1 MSKARNLA
9 TLLTTDGSVKTTKYV
24 DSVGGQSDFVASGTL
39 PNGVPVILKT
49 DGTIEVVAGTS
60 AVTENIPKAVG
71 TTFKSALVSN
81 LAIAFNPNVAG
92 NFVIAYDSKLLAGTV
107 SGSTLSFGSEVST
120 GLSNTTYIS
129 ISFDPNTAN
138 KFIVVGKMQYGSV
151 ILGTVSGTTVTVNT
165 TANFQ
170 QSAVSWVTA
179 KFDPNNANKFVLMYR
194 DNTNSNKGTA
204 IVGTI
209 SGTTITFGSKNGLSF
224 NNTFNHV
231 IAFDPSN
238 ANTFVLNYSV
248 GSHPSWTAGAIVGT
262 ISGTTVTYGAA
273 ATYNSSSFA
282 NMSDIDFDPNSAGK
296 FIVVGAAGNNSNYGT
311 AVVGIV
317 TGTSIA
323 FGSPVVYHSGA
334 AYYNSVRFNPHKAN
348 QLVVAYTFNGGQ
360 QYAYVSVGTV
370 SGNAVTFAAQIVINA
385 GAGSALTSIS
395 FDPNNANNFGVVY
408 RNGDNSNY
416 SEMVVGAVGSPAGT
430 NITSSNFIG
439 IPNAAYAD
447 GETATV
453 KLQGSLATNLSGLT
467 ASETYYVQNDGT
479 LDTTADSPSVEAGKA
494 LSSTSILL
502 KGI

>member
-9 TLLTTDGSVKTTKYV
+9 TLLSTDGSVKTTKYA
-24 DSVGGQSDFVASGTL
+24 DSVGGQATFVASGAL

-120 GLSNTTYIS
+120 GLLTTTSMS

-170 QSAVSWVTA
+170 QSAVSFVTA

-204 IVGTI
+204 LVGTI
-209 SGTTITFGSKNGLSF
+209 SGNTITFGAKNGLSF

-231 IAFDPSN
+231 IAFDPSTP
-238 ANTFVLNYSV
+238 NTFVFNYSV
-248 GSHPSWTAGAIVGT
+248 NGYTAGALVGT
-262 ISGTTVTYGAA
+262 ISGTTVTFGST

-282 NMSDIDFDPNSAGK
+282 AFPDIDFDPNSAGK
-296 FIVVGAAGNNSNYGT
+296 FVIVGASNSNSLYGT
-311 AVVGIV
+311 AVIGTV

-334 AYYNSVRFNPHKAN
+334 AYYNSVRFNPNKAN
-348 QLVVAYTFNGGQ
+348 QFVVAYTFNGGQ
-360 QYAYVSVGTV
+360 QKAYVSVGTV
-370 SGNAVTFAAQIVINA
+370 SGTTITFATQIVINA

-416 SEMVVGAVGSPAGT
+416 SEMVVGVAGSPAGT

-453 KLQGSLATNLSGLT
+453 NLQGSLATNLSGLT

-479 LDTTADSPSVEAGKA
+479 LDSTADSPSVEVGKA
-494 LSSTSILL
+494 LSATSILL

>member
-9 TLLTTDGSVKTTKYV
+9 TLLTTDGSVKTTKYA

-39 PNGVPVILKT
+39 PNGVPVILKA

-60 AVTENIPKAVG
+60 AATENIPKAVG
-71 TTFKSALVSN
+71 TTFKSALVST

-92 NFVIAYDSKLLAGTV
+92 NFVIAYASNLIAGTV

-120 GLSNTTYIS
+120 GLSSTTYIS

-179 KFDPNNANKFVLMYR
+179 KFDTNNANKFVLMYR
-194 DNTNSNKGTA
+194 DDTNSNKGTA
-204 IVGTI
+204 LVGTI
-209 SGTTITFGSKNGLSF
+209 SGNTITFGSKNGLSF

-231 IAFDPSN
+231 IALDPSN
-238 ANTFVLNYSV
+238 PNTFVLNYSV
-248 GSHPSWTAGAIVGT
+248 GGGGYTAGALVGT
-262 ISGTTVTYGAA
+262 ISGTTVTFGST
-273 ATYNSSSFA
+273 ATYDSSSFS
-282 NMSDIDFDPNSAGK
+282 NFSDIDFDPNSAGK
-296 FIVVGAAGNNSNYGT
+296 FVVVGSRNSNSGYGT
-311 AVVGIV
+311 AVVGTV
-317 TGTSIA
+317 TGTSIS
-323 FGSPVVYHSGA
+323 FGSPVVYHSGYS
-334 AYYNSVRFNPHKAN
+334 YYNSVRFNPNKAN

-370 SGNAVTFAAQIVINA
+370 SGTAITFATQIVINA

-395 FDPNNANNFGVVY
+395 FDPNNAHNFGVVY

-479 LDTTADSPSVEAGKA
+479 LDSTADSPSVEAGKA